1 MNTLSRRN
9 NKILDSQFNT
19 VIEDANEDKKWAAVN
34 NMKLVYE
41 REQKEQEELNR
52 LKAEEKRLELKETQ
66 RILQLQM
73 ANKSLKKVANQE
85 GDKQFWNFLDETISV
100 LGNWEKEE
108 LDKRSKLR
116 DDYKKDL

>member
-1 MNTLSRRN
+1 VNTLSRRN